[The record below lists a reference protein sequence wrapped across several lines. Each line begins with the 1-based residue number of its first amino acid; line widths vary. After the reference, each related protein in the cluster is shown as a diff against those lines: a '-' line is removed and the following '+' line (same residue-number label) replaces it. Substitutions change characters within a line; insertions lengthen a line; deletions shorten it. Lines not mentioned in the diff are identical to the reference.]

1 MSICHGCSPKKKK
14 CPEITHFWGRLIL
27 MLSGPML
34 PHFPLVNVKI
44 NQTANLR
51 KKRKFLFKP
60 IYDYNPGDSSSESS
74 KDYSAHSK
82 SKHSYGSLGDEEL
95 IHQLT
100 HYWQFTQS
108 RSACTKQAV
117 GHGSRCPLA
126 RLRRKVISQA
136 VVTLYEMKK
145 CYLLKRSGKC
155 RHATHTNLEGGG
167 SEWQRNI
174 LCLNFSCLAVQDEFY
189 FITLCHSHVLVLSSA
204 CPLLHCLLHIST

>member
-1 MSICHGCSPKKKK
+1 M
-14 CPEITHFWGRLIL
+14 
-27 MLSGPML
+27 
-34 PHFPLVNVKI
+34 
-44 NQTANLR
+44 
-51 KKRKFLFKP
+51 
-60 IYDYNPGDSSSESS
+60 
-74 KDYSAHSK
+74 
-82 SKHSYGSLGDEEL
+82 
-95 IHQLT
+95 
-100 HYWQFTQS
+100 
-108 RSACTKQAV
+108 

-189 FITLCHSHVLVLSSA
+189 FIILCHSHVLVLSSA
-204 CPLLHCLLHIST
+204 CPLLLPRHCSAKGPTYLLTTLCVMAGRGSLFPGDSWEAQGNFQNRSVIPTSTAKLVRLGVPPTSDSLPGLKPLAL